1 MPIAKPGARPFAGL
15 PSVARLVVRGWAI
28 GAVLGAAFA
37 GLLILTNATGLH
49 DLIRQSPDAVTAV
62 ALLVFGFATLFAG
75 LYSAAAVMLVP
86 AGGE

>member
-1 MPIAKPGARPFAGL
+1 MLTAKPRARPAAGL
-15 PSVARLVVRGWAI
+15 PSVVKLVVRGWVI

-37 GLLILTNATGLH
+37 GLLILTNAVGLH

-75 LYSAAAVMLVP
+75 LYSATAVMLVP